1 MTLINLKNIDFLP
14 ERHSCDWIFKVEN
27 FLSEEFYN
35 DIQKELNST
44 SRSPYLETYNSFKK
58 GIQNSDKNFIVF
70 LENKKKTFS
79 LFQEINKVYFKKFFL
94 SKLFYKILKYKLE
107 YKAYFLRFLFKYF
120 FNTTVTTMQ
129 ISFIKNKGYLKPH
142 VDSNNKI
149 LSLMLY
155 FPRYTKNTKNILDT
169 KLETKEKKIGTTF
182 YNLNKSNFNNNE
194 IDRSDFLKLNPKE
207 IITTDFKENTL
218 YGFIKHSK
226 SWHAVEEFNIA
237 DDYERLS
244 ININFKII

>member
-35 DIQKELNST
+35 DIQKELNSA

-107 YKAYFLRFLFKYF
+107 YKAYFLRFYSNIFLILLSPQCKFLL
-120 FNTTVTTMQ
+120 
-129 ISFIKNKGYLKPH
+129 LK
-142 VDSNNKI
+142 
-149 LSLMLY
+149 
-155 FPRYTKNTKNILDT
+155 TKVI
-169 KLETKEKKIGTTF
+169 
-182 YNLNKSNFNNNE
+182 
-194 IDRSDFLKLNPKE
+194 
-207 IITTDFKENTL
+207 
-218 YGFIKHSK
+218 
-226 SWHAVEEFNIA
+226 
-237 DDYERLS
+237 
-244 ININFKII
+244 